1 MYCNACGTQVREG
14 ARFCSSC
21 GAPLNDAGR
30 RAAARPKRGRK
41 RWLLLLGAVVAIAA
55 LIAVIASQPQT
66 INLEEYVKVD
76 FVGENTEGRAYPN
89 LEIFAFEE
97 VFAEAFGKDHISQV
111 EEADF
116 LACTDGINLT
126 VEPMWNLSNGDVVTV
141 YIEYDNSAL
150 RDYPIRYSGTSVS
163 FVVEGLRS

>member
-1 MYCNACGTQVREG
+1 MYCKACGAQVREG
-14 ARFCSSC
+14 ARFCAKC
-21 GAPLNDAGR
+21 GAPLNDAER
-30 RAAARPKRGRK
+30 RAAARPRHSRK
-41 RWLLLLGAVVAIAA
+41 RWLLLLGAVAAIVA
-55 LIAVIASQPQT
+55 LIAVIASRPHT

-89 LEIFAFEE
+89 LEIYAFEE
-97 VFAEAFGKDHISQV
+97 AFAKAFGKDHISQV
-111 EEADF
+111 KEADF
-116 LACTDGINLT
+116 MACTEDINLT